1 MKKNNILYYLIFVG
15 SLIVILSIVL
25 SYFSLINKSIKC
37 DLCKLE
43 INYND
48 NAYIIGKKLEGLG
61 IINNYY
67 DFILVS
73 KILSSDRLFKP
84 GIYNLTNIFTLK
96 DLVHRLTI
104 ADRDYIKITI
114 PEGWTIN
121 QIAQHLSQK
130 ANIDKNLFISLCNQ
144 KSLIE
149 NFTFIKSSSLEGY
162 LYPET
167 YFLSHSQDEVDII
180 KMMVSEF
187 KKSIDRLDFSNT
199 NFNLHELI
207 IFASII
213 QGEGKVIDEM
223 PTIASVFYN
232 RLNKNM
238 YLDAN
243 ATIQYIIPGKNR
255 RLYNKDL
262 EIDNPYNTYKYK
274 GLPPGPINNP
284 GLSALKSA
292 LNPEDTNYLYFVK
305 SIDGSG
311 RHIFSTNV
319 KDHEKARKIYLRSLR
334 K

>member
-1 MKKNNILYYLIFVG
+1 MKKLNVLYQSIFVAT
-15 SLIVILSIVL
+15 LIIIISIVL
-25 SYFSLINKSIKC
+25 FYFSLTNKTIKC
-37 DLCKLE
+37 DSCNIK
-43 INYND
+43 INNND
-48 NAYIIGKKLEGLG
+48 NAYIIAKKLDGLD

-73 KILSSDRLFKP
+73 KFLSADRFFKP
-84 GIYNLTNIFTLK
+84 GIYNLTGIITLK
-96 DLVHRLTI
+96 DLVNRLTI
-104 ADRDYIKITI
+104 ADSDYIKITI

-121 QIAQHLSQK
+121 QISKLLSQK
-130 ANIDKNLFISLCNQ
+130 TNIDSELFIELCNQ
-144 KSLIE
+144 KDLIDK
-149 NFTFIKSSSLEGY
+149 FTFIESSSLEGY

-167 YFLSHSQDEVDII
+167 YFLSYSQDEIDII
-180 KMMVSEF
+180 EMMVTEF
-187 KKSIDRLDFSNT
+187 KKTIDKLDLRKT

-207 IFASII
+207 IFASIL
-213 QGEGKVIDEM
+213 QGEGKIIDEM
-223 PTIASVFYN
+223 PKIASVFYN

-262 EIDNPYNTYKYK
+262 EIDNQYNTYKYK

-284 GLSALKSA
+284 GLSALKAA
-292 LNPEDTNYLYFVK
+292 LYPERTNYLYFVK
-305 SIDGSG
+305 GIDGSG

-319 KDHEKARKIYLRSLR
+319 KDHEKARKRYLRSLR

>member
-1 MKKNNILYYLIFVG
+1 
-15 SLIVILSIVL
+15 
-25 SYFSLINKSIKC
+25 
-37 DLCKLE
+37 
-43 INYND
+43 
-48 NAYIIGKKLEGLG
+48 
-61 IINNYY
+61 
-67 DFILVS
+67 
-73 KILSSDRLFKP
+73 
-84 GIYNLTNIFTLK
+84 
-96 DLVHRLTI
+96 
-104 ADRDYIKITI
+104 
-114 PEGWTIN
+114 
-121 QIAQHLSQK
+121 
-130 ANIDKNLFISLCNQ
+130 
-144 KSLIE
+144 
-149 NFTFIKSSSLEGY
+149 
-162 LYPET
+162 
-167 YFLSHSQDEVDII
+167 
-180 KMMVSEF
+180 MMVSEF
-187 KKSIDRLDFSNT
+187 KKSIDELDFSQS
-199 NFNLHELI
+199 NFNLHQLI

-223 PTIASVFYN
+223 PIIASVFYN

-284 GLSALKSA
+284 GLFALKSA

-319 KDHEKARKIYLRSLR
+319 KDHEKARKMYLRSLR